1 MKYPKAKKL
10 PSGKWHC
17 RVRVQGRD
25 VSITCQTKD
34 EAVAEAMAV
43 KAGIRQGVMN
53 EPARRRSLTVYQAM
67 DEYIEARQNV
77 LSPSTI
83 RGYRIIQKHRFQK
96 YRNYR
101 IGDISAAKWQK
112 IVNEEARLCSAKT
125 LKNAWGFMASVI
137 YDTIEQKVTV
147 RLPQISPKD
156 SPFLTA
162 EQIPV
167 FVEALKG
174 KSFEIPALLALSSLR
189 RSEIWALDWEDF
201 NLQSGTIRIA
211 GAVVLDEENALKRK
225 ETNKNQSSARVV
237 PIIPPLFA
245 ALDRVDKT
253 LRHGSITQQTPDTV
267 FRGINHMCA
276 TIGLPEVG
284 FHGLRRSF
292 ASLAYHLG
300 LSEEVTMRIGGWSN
314 IYTMRK
320 IYTKISDKDI
330 NDQAARLQ
338 AFFSNENAR
347 SDNENANKKS

>member
-25 VSITCQTKD
+25 VSITRQTKD

-67 DEYIEARQNV
+67 DEYIDARQNV

-101 IGDISAAKWQK
+101 IGDISVAKWQK

-137 YDTIEQKVTV
+137 YDTVEQKVTV
-147 RLPQISPKD
+147 RLPQIAGKEK
-156 SPFLTA
+156 PFLTA

-174 KSFEIPALLALSSLR
+174 KPFEIPALLALSSLR

-201 NLQSGTIRIA
+201 NLQNGTIRIA

-253 LRHGSITQQTPDTV
+253 LRHGSITQQAPDTV

-276 TIGLPEVG
+276 TIGVPEVG

-320 IYTKISDKDI
+320 IYTKISDRDI
-330 NDQAARLQ
+330 NDQVVRLQ
-338 AFFSNENAR
+338 AFFSDENAR
-347 SDNENANKKS
+347 SDNENDNKKA

>member
-83 RGYRIIQKHRFQK
+83 RGYRIIQKHRFQQ

-147 RLPQISPKD
+147 RLPQIQSKG
-156 SPFLTA
+156 LT
-162 EQIPV
+162 
-167 FVEALKG
+167 
-174 KSFEIPALLALSSLR
+174 
-189 RSEIWALDWEDF
+189 
-201 NLQSGTIRIA
+201 
-211 GAVVLDEENALKRK
+211 VLDCRTDSCFCGGAEGK
-225 ETNKNQSSARVV
+225 
-237 PIIPPLFA
+237 II
-245 ALDRVDKT
+245 
-253 LRHGSITQQTPDTV
+253 
-267 FRGINHMCA
+267 
-276 TIGLPEVG
+276 
-284 FHGLRRSF
+284 
-292 ASLAYHLG
+292 
-300 LSEEVTMRIGGWSN
+300 
-314 IYTMRK
+314 
-320 IYTKISDKDI
+320 
-330 NDQAARLQ
+330 
-338 AFFSNENAR
+338 
-347 SDNENANKKS
+347 